1 MITTQD
7 LHELMKLKIA
17 DREKFVKSLE
27 GMTRDVLLKYKK
39 FKEYPANI

>member
-17 DREKFVKSLE
+17 DREKFVKSLAKSK
-27 GMTRDVLLKYKK
+27 DVLLNYKK